1 MATRKKETAKE
12 KALKARRTREQA
24 KPAQRRA
31 SREMERESPAAP
43 AAPARRPQ
51 QSKLPA
57 LRGQRQ
63 APRRAAAAA
72 PARRRFME
80 LSEGRSIFGSAP
92 GQIGRASRSS
102 RRAIEGA
109 KGMEPSG
116 DTRAIQR
123 RKAIAGVKSGASR
136 KAWEALSPAQKR
148 ARLVDAGRGRSYR
161 PASVME
167 ADLRLESSKSF
178 IRGMSAAQKRR
189 TALAVAA
196 EKKRQQARKAKKK

>member
-92 GQIGRASRSS
+92 A
-102 RRAIEGA
+102 RRAAAYEGA

-116 DTRAIQR
+116 DTSAIRR

-189 TALAVAA
+189 TALAIAA

>member
-12 KALKARRTREQA
+12 KALKARREYEQA
-24 KPAQRRA
+24 
-31 SREMERESPAAP
+31 
-43 AAPARRPQ
+43 RP
-51 QSKLPA
+51 
-57 LRGQRQ
+57 

-72 PARRRFME
+72 PAYDRLRLE
-80 LSEGRSIFGSAP
+80 TAAP

-102 RRAIEGA
+102 MRGMYNRGRAIEGA

-116 DTRAIQR
+116 NTSAIRR

-189 TALAVAA
+189 TALAIAA

>member
-12 KALKARRTREQA
+12 KALKARREYEQA
-24 KPAQRRA
+24 
-31 SREMERESPAAP
+31 
-43 AAPARRPQ
+43 RP
-51 QSKLPA
+51 
-57 LRGQRQ
+57 

-72 PARRRFME
+72 PAYDRLRLE
-80 LSEGRSIFGSAP
+80 TAAP

-102 RRAIEGA
+102 QQPMISRGLKLRRAIEGA

-116 DTRAIQR
+116 NTSAIRR

-148 ARLVDAGRGRSYR
+148 ARLVDAGRGRSYH

-178 IRGMSAAQKRR
+178 IRGMSAARKRR
-189 TALAVAA
+189 TALAIAA